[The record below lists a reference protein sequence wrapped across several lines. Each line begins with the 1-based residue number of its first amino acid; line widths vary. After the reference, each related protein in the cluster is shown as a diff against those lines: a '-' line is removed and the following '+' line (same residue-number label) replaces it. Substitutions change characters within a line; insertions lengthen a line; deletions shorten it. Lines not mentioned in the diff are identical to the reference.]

1 MARSSQDPTD
11 RLAPSLQRWC
21 SDGAADEQKTAIIR
35 PRFSVNLKDAVH
47 SLKQSGAEVQ
57 SSGRGAITVVVS
69 PTSLAEVSR
78 LPWVV
83 AIEEPRRMYA
93 RAAVSV

>member
-1 MARSSQDPTD
+1 MASPQEATE

-21 SDGAADEQKTAIIR
+21 SHGAADEQKTAIVR
-35 PRFSVNLKDAVH
+35 PTFSVNLKEAVR

-69 PTSLAEVSR
+69 PSSLAEVSR

-93 RAAVSV
+93 RVAVPV